1 MRFFEEVR
9 KQFLAFPDVETIL
22 PKRADKGSAGYDFYT
37 KVDILLLPGESI
49 LLPTDVKA
57 FFPEN
62 EVLMC
67 FIRSSIGNNFNVQLK
82 NGTGIIDSS
91 FYNNPKNDGNI
102 HLPLINNGSD
112 AFFIAA
118 GERIMQAIF
127 LPYYLTNDDETILE
141 SRSGGLGSSG
151 K

>member
-1 MRFFEEVR
+1 MRFFEEVN
-9 KQFLAFPDVETIL
+9 KEHLAFPEVETKL
-22 PKRADKGSAGYDFYT
+22 PKRADTGSAGYDFYT
-37 KVDILLLPGESI
+37 KVDIMLMPGESI

-57 FFPEN
+57 FFPPN

-67 FIRSSIGNNFNVQLK
+67 FVRSSIGNNLDVQLK

-102 HLPLINNGSD
+102 HLPLKNNSSD
-112 AFFIAA
+112 AVFISA

-127 LPYYLTNDDETILE
+127 LPFFLTNDDEVIHE
-141 SRSGGLGSSG
+141 NRSGGLGSSG